1 MTVALGKTYTPED
14 LLSLPDA
21 VDYELVDGNLV
32 ERKMGS
38 ESSVIAGI
46 ILTILNNFIRGKR
59 MGYAAGADCS
69 YQCFPDAP
77 DKVRKPD
84 VSFVRSGRLPGDK
97 PPKGHTKIAPDL
109 AVEVISPNDL
119 ASEIDDKVA
128 EYLAAGVKL
137 VWVVNPTSR
146 TVRTHPSANSGILT
160 ANDTIT
166 GGDVL
171 PGFECRVAGFFE
183 I

>member
-1 MTVALGKTYTPED
+1 MTIAPGKTYTPED
-14 LLSLPDA
+14 LLSLQDA
-21 VDYELVDGNLV
+21 VNYELVDGNLV

-46 ILTILNNFIRGKR
+46 IVTILSNFIRGKR
-59 MGYAAGADCS
+59 MGYVAGADCS
-69 YQCFPDAP
+69 YQCFADAP

-84 VSFVRSGRLPGDK
+84 VSFVAAGRLPGDR
-97 PPKGHTKIAPDL
+97 PPKGHTKIPPDL

-119 ASEIDDKVA
+119 AYEIEDKVA

-137 VWVVNPTSR
+137 VWVVNPASR
-146 TVRTHPSANSGILT
+146 TVRVQSGPNGAILRSD
-160 ANDTIT
+160 DTIT
-166 GGDVL
+166 GADVL
-171 PGFECRVAGFFE
+171 PGFECRVAEFFE

>member
-1 MTVALGKTYTPED
+1 MTIAPAKTYTPED

-21 VDYELVDGNLV
+21 VNYELVDGNLV
-32 ERKMGS
+32 ERNSGS
-38 ESSVIAGI
+38 ESSVIAALI
-46 ILTILNNFIRGKR
+46 ATVLNNFIRGKR
-59 MGYAAGADCS
+59 IGLVFGADCG

-77 DKVRKPD
+77 EEVRKPD
-84 VSFVRSGRLPGDK
+84 VSVVASGRLPGDK
-97 PPKGHTKIAPDL
+97 PPKGHTKIAPNL

-119 ASEIDDKVA
+119 AYEIEDKVA

-137 VWVVNPTSR
+137 VWVVNPASR
-146 TVRTHPSANSGILT
+146 TVRVHSGPNSGILRSD
-160 ANDTIT
+160 DTIT

-171 PGFECRVAGFFE
+171 PGFECRVAEFFE

>member
-1 MTVALGKTYTPED
+1 MTVAAGKIFTPED

-46 ILTILNNFIRGKR
+46 ILTILSNFIRGKR
-59 MGYAAGADCS
+59 MGCVAGADCS

-77 DKVRKPD
+77 NKVRKPD

-97 PPKGHTKIAPDL
+97 SPTGHTKIAPDL
-109 AVEVISPNDL
+109 AVEVLSPNDN
-119 ASEIDDKVA
+119 ASEIDDKIV

-146 TVRTHPSANSGILT
+146 TVRVHPSAS
-160 ANDTIT
+160 
-166 GGDVL
+166 
-171 PGFECRVAGFFE
+171 PPAGFAGGTS
-183 I
+183 

>member
-1 MTVALGKTYTPED
+1 MTIAPGKTYTPED

-21 VDYELVDGNLV
+21 VNYELVDGILV

-38 ESSVIAGI
+38 ESSLIAGI
-46 ILTILNNFIRGKR
+46 ILTLLNNFIRGKR
-59 MGYAAGADCS
+59 VGLVFGADCG

-84 VSFVRSGRLPGDK
+84 VSFVASGRLPGDR

-119 ASEIDDKVA
+119 AYEIEDKVA

-137 VWVVNPTSR
+137 VWVVNPASR
-146 TVRTHPSANSGILT
+146 TVRVQAGPNGAILRSD
-160 ANDTIT
+160 DTIT

-171 PGFECRVAGFFE
+171 PGFECRVAEFFE